1 MVKIDGFSLD
11 AVSILVRNI
20 FRVVDHLPLLW
31 IVPLLSAKS
40 QRLGDMV
47 AGTIVI
53 QQEVPK
59 LTGVRARLSGRAA
72 ADATF
77 RFDAGQ
83 LKKLRPQDV
92 DAVERLLERWREL
105 PAQRRASLVE
115 QIATGLVLRLE
126 VNAPAEGERAQF
138 LEDLLAAEYRRQAR
152 QLD

>member
-1 MVKIDGFSLD
+1 MDDDLGAGKFFYYGISELCLRGQTIGKRSSKIRVVKIDGFSLD

-59 LTGVRARLSGRAA
+59 LTGVRSTIGRGGRR
-72 ADATF
+72 DVSF
-77 RFDAGQ
+77 RCRTAQETPPAGC
-83 LKKLRPQDV
+83 
-92 DAVERLLERWREL
+92 
-105 PAQRRASLVE
+105 RRGRTTLG
-115 QIATGLVLRLE
+115 T
-126 VNAPAEGERAQF
+126 
-138 LEDLLAAEYRRQAR
+138 LA
-152 QLD
+152 